1 MYAKKALAFTFG
13 QGAKNVGGDRIFSI
27 NTTEYDRIL
36 LNLIKVKSLMGSN
49 SLPSNSFSI
58 LFFTVNYLFS
68 FSW

>member
-49 SLPSNSFSI
+49 SL
-58 LFFTVNYLFS
+58 
-68 FSW
+68 